1 MNVRTQARSAAQSG
15 AAALHSFL
23 LNAATFL
30 RLAVAWFEMLVGY
43 VAGAGV
49 GTLEGLVRAV
59 QSSRGRQAL
68 EGAASAPRRQAAT
81 PACVIFAAAPR
92 ITAVATATAG
102 EQEAEELPAPA
113 TPEPVSPVEQ
123 RTTSAT
129 SILPVSCG
137 MGGCLCRATL
147 HTLRFLLVLPLVLAC
162 IILA

>member
-68 EGAASAPRRQAAT
+68 EGAASATLSHLWQRGRQRGAYGLAG
-81 PACVIFAAAPR
+81 AGMVR
-92 ITAVATATAG
+92 VAQFFTDMANWG
-102 EQEAEELPAPA
+102 KVQ
-113 TPEPVSPVEQ
+113 V
-123 RTTSAT
+123 RD
-129 SILPVSCG
+129 C
-137 MGGCLCRATL
+137 
-147 HTLRFLLVLPLVLAC
+147 
-162 IILA
+162 